1 MKKKL
6 TVEIAEGLGN
16 QIFMYAFAFSI
27 SKKYN
32 YDLFIDNRSGYSR
45 KKNLL
50 RPHQIYMLDN
60 FNIVQNIADNQMI
73 FDTPFKRLK
82 KKIQIFLDNFS
93 YKKKFLIE
101 KKIVAGNKKN
111 IEKII
116 NVDSDR
122 ISDNLY
128 IQGNFENSI
137 YFSNFKSELSKI
149 LTPKKKLI
157 DIDNPLINKIKNSNS
172 ISLHIRKNRF
182 SDQIDLKSSK
192 NIHKSNFFTENI
204 INYTNKSIDY
214 INSKVS
220 NPEYFI
226 WSNDHNNINDYLSKI
241 KIKNYTLVNNNVIN
255 DFNLFSY
262 CKHFIVGPSSFHWW
276 GAWLNPNPNKIC
288 IRPKNINPSNNKN
301 FWPENWIS
309 I

>member
-6 TVEIAEGLGN
+6 TVEISEGLGN

-27 SKKYN
+27 SKKFNYN
-32 YDLFIDNRSGYSR
+32 LFIDNRSGYFR
-45 KKNLL
+45 RKNLL
-50 RPHQIYMLDN
+50 RPHQVYMLDS
-60 FNIVQNIADNQMI
+60 FNIDQNIADNQMI
-73 FDTPFKRLK
+73 FDTSFKRIQKKLK
-82 KKIQIFLDNFS
+82 IFIDNFL

-101 KKIVAGNKKN
+101 KKIIKN
-111 IEKII
+111 NEKIVETLI
-116 NVDSDR
+116 NVDSKK

-128 IQGNFENSI
+128 IQGNFENCI

-149 LTPKKKLI
+149 LTPKKDLI
-157 DIDNPLINKIKNSNS
+157 DADNPLIDKIKNSNS
-172 ISLHIRKNRF
+172 VSLHIRKNRF
-182 SDQIDLKSSK
+182 SDQKDLKSIE
-192 NIHKSNFFTENI
+192 NIEKSNSFEESI
-204 INYTNKSIDY
+204 VNYTNKSIDY

-226 WSNDHNNINDYLSKI
+226 WSNDHNNINDLLSKI

-276 GAWLNPNPNKIC
+276 GAWLNQNPNKIC

>member
-1 MKKKL
+1 MLLLFQYQK
-6 TVEIAEGLGN
+6 V
-16 QIFMYAFAFSI
+16 
-27 SKKYN
+27 N

-50 RPHQIYMLDN
+50 RPHQIYMLIILILFKILQIIKD
-60 FNIVQNIADNQMI
+60 FWH
-73 FDTPFKRLK
+73 TFKRLK

-157 DIDNPLINKIKNSNS
+157 DIDNPLINRIKNSNS

-182 SDQIDLKSSK
+182 SDQVDLKSSK
-192 NIHKSNFFTENI
+192 NIQKSNFFTENI

-214 INSKVS
+214 I
-220 NPEYFI
+220 
-226 WSNDHNNINDYLSKI
+226 INKFQILSI
-241 KIKNYTLVNNNVIN
+241 
-255 DFNLFSY
+255 LFGQM
-262 CKHFIVGPSSFHWW
+262 IIII
-276 GAWLNPNPNKIC
+276 LMI
-288 IRPKNINPSNNKN
+288 I
-301 FWPENWIS
+301 
-309 I
+309 

>member
-6 TVEIAEGLGN
+6 TVEISEGLGN

-27 SKKYN
+27 SKKFNYN
-32 YDLFIDNRSGYSR
+32 LFIDNRSGYFR
-45 KKNLL
+45 RKNLL
-50 RPHQIYMLDN
+50 RPHQVYMLDS
-60 FNIVQNIADNQMI
+60 FNIDQNIADNQMI
-73 FDTPFKRLK
+73 FDTSFKRIQKKLK
-82 KKIQIFLDNFS
+82 IFMDNFF

-101 KKIVAGNKKN
+101 KKINKGNKK
-111 IEKII
+111 IVETLI
-116 NVDSDR
+116 NVDSEK

-149 LTPKKKLI
+149 LTPKKELI
-157 DIDNPLINKIKNSNS
+157 DADNPLINKIKNSNS

-182 SDQIDLKSSK
+182 SDQPDLKSIE
-192 NIHKSNFFTENI
+192 NITKSNSFTESI
-204 INYTNKSIDY
+204 VNYTNKSIDY

-226 WSNDHNNINDYLSKI
+226 WTNDHNNINDLLSEI

-276 GAWLNPNPNKIC
+276 GAWLNQNPNKIC